1 MKNLQNEAKSPQ
13 GADLEEVDISDIKKW
28 LDNDLHRA
36 IGLLKAM
43 YDDPN
48 IKNMVAEYM
57 QGRVNNWKAAQKA
70 KMTSEGL
77 AN

>member
-1 MKNLQNEAKSPQ
+1 MKTLQNEAKSPQ
-13 GADLEEVDISDIKKW
+13 GVDLEEVDLSTIKKW
-28 LDNDLHRA
+28 LDNDLQRSL
-36 IGLLKAM
+36 GLLQAI

-70 KMTSEGL
+70 QMTSEGL

>member
-1 MKNLQNEAKSPQ
+1 MKNLQNASESPQ
-13 GADLEEVDISDIKKW
+13 GVDLEEVEISTIKKW
-28 LDNDLHRA
+28 LDNDLQRSL
-36 IGLLKAM
+36 GLLQAV

-48 IKNMVAEYM
+48 LKNLMAEYM